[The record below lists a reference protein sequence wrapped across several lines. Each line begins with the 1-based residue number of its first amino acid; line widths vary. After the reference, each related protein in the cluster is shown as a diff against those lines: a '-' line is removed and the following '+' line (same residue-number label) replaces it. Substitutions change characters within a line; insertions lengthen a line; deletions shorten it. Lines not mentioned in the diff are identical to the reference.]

1 MPCQRLPGETRL
13 DFGPRDAVELLIAR
27 FSLAAGHTDWLG
39 YHTLGS
45 EFDTGLCVDSGG
57 GGPVQAHCPADS
69 ERATARRATDA

>member
-27 FSLAAGHTDWLG
+27 FNLAAGHTAWLG

-45 EFDTGLCVDSGG
+45 EFDTGLCVDLRAA
-57 GGPVQAHCPADS
+57 PPAQAHCLADS